1 MSQSEDNFKKQITDF
16 TFKMDEAIKM
26 AHTMLEDKLK
36 DHQEELP
43 DDIKQKL
50 AELKKKMGDGN
61 ST

>member
-36 DHQEELP
+36 DHSDELP